1 MFFKFIA
8 PAALFFAVT
17 APLHAAEISAQ
28 PYPEVRTEQRTTTEP
43 AQQIFIARVDLTDPD
58 VTVRVSRGG
67 ADPDGDDEF
76 QTTLQ
81 TPSTIAARENFE
93 VAVNGDFFIAKKTV
107 DIEGEK
113 SGYVTGKWA
122 KAVGPA
128 LTDGLLWAPPVEIR
142 PVFMID
148 DNHRARIAKFQ
159 NLPANA
165 RQVIAGSDILLQDGQ
180 TVVAPESGFSKTRHP
195 RTAVGLTDDGKTMI
209 LVVVDGR
216 SKERAIGM
224 SLAEL
229 TVLMR
234 DLGCRDALNLDGGGS
249 SELLVRDPQSGQL
262 QVRNRPSDGR
272 ERAVANVLG
281 VTIRGSRRVPGVAFV
296 K

>member
-1 MFFKFIA
+1 MHSKFFS
-8 PAALFFAVT
+8 PLLLLALTF
-17 APLHAAEISAQ
+17 PLHAAETAQ
-28 PYPEVRTEQRTTTEP
+28 PYPEVRTEQRTQTEP
-43 AQQIFIARVDLTDPD
+43 AQQIFIARIDLTNPD

-67 ADPDGDDEF
+67 ADPDGDEEF

-81 TPSTIAARENFE
+81 TPSVIAEREHFE

-107 DIEGEK
+107 DVEGEK

-128 LTDGLLWAPPVEIR
+128 LTDGLLWATTSETR
-142 PVFMID
+142 PVFLVD
-148 DNHRARIAKFQ
+148 DNNRARIAKFQ
-159 NLPANA
+159 NLPTNA
-165 RQVIAGSDILLQDGQ
+165 RQVIAGSDLLLQDGQ
-180 TVVAPESGFSKTRHP
+180 SIVAPESSFAKSRHP
-195 RTAVGLTDDGKTMI
+195 RTAVGLADDGKTMI

-216 SKERAIGM
+216 NANRAVGM

-249 SELLVRDPQSGQL
+249 SELLIRDPNSGQL

-281 VTIRGSRRVPGVAFV
+281 VTIRSSRRVPGVQFA